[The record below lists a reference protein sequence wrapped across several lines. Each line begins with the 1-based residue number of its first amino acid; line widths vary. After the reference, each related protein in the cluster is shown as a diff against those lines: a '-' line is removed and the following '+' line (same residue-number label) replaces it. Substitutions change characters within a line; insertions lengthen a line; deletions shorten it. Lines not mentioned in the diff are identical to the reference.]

1 MVPRGKRAMS
11 KAHGVEPHPKGY
23 MTLVIPWPQ
32 SGEEEMFP
40 GEWTG
45 VKRLSFFEAGEVI
58 Y

>member
-1 MVPRGKRAMS
+1 MS